1 MNGNTAAP
9 TPNIKK
15 MMDAGMRLD
24 RHYVFRY
31 VSHSLQEAA
40 SSQHAATVPSTSVPR
55 RADRRRVAT
64 GFCVDVPF
72 S

>member
-1 MNGNTAAP
+1 LRRQQGWWDTQVNGNTAAP

-40 SSQHAATVPSTSVPR
+40 SSEQPACSNDSLHQ
-55 RADRRRVAT
+55 RVEA
-64 GFCVDVPF
+64 C
-72 S
+72 

>member
-1 MNGNTAAP
+1 LRRQQGWWDTQVNGNTAAP

-31 VSHSLQEAA
+31 VSHFIAGSSQQPAA
-40 SSQHAATVPSTSVPR
+40 SMQ
-55 RADRRRVAT
+55 
-64 GFCVDVPF
+64 
-72 S
+72 